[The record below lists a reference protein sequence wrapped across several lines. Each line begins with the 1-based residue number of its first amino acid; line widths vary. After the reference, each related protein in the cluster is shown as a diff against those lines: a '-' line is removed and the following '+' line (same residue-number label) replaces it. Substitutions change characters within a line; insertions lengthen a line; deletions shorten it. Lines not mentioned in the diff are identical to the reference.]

1 MYNEL
6 LNICNL
12 PPIETDFA
20 IPAPPETTKPPVIV
34 DVELS
39 VELNVALP
47 VAAPIDITV
56 AAPKALIVVAFALS
70 KANVPLLVVMLVKK
84 SGEVAPEVN
93 SVPAVGNVTLDA
105 AVVVRVK
112 LFAPE
117 VINEEPFAKVNVAL
131 VAGAVNISL
140 LYVEAETFPF
150 CKRTPETDDVEPAE
164 VNNVPPIPTPPVTT
178 NAPELEDIET

>member
-1 MYNEL
+1 MYKEL

-20 IPAPPETTKPPVIV
+20 TPAPPETTKPPVIV

-112 LFAPE
+112 PKAPTVVRVDE
-117 VINEEPFAKVNVAL
+117 LAKVKVAL
-131 VAGAVNISL
+131 EAGAVIVTL
-140 LYVEAETFPF
+140 LYVLLV
-150 CKRTPETDDVEPAE
+150 RV
-164 VNNVPPIPTPPVTT
+164 
-178 NAPELEDIET
+178 